1 VTNDIHRLK
10 QLYYDIPQ
18 LVRRLKPDVC
28 LTLGDLGPVS
38 LSCRHV
44 IFLHNSLFLYSSA
57 ELNGKAW
64 PPVKRH
70 YLPQHFAWSIKYAGY
85 IVVQLYKHRLCRNAW
100 QSANPRRI
108 IEIAQ
113 PVPDHITHSSDT
125 IAVNPRIEIINKPV
139 RLLFLAAYYPHKNHS
154 VLPAVARELERRDLT
169 KRVHIFTTLEDSP
182 NEWGKIKHE
191 LAEYSECITNLGRL
205 LPTEVGDS
213 LRASTALFLPT
224 ITESYG
230 LIYLEAMA
238 CGRPILTSDRDFARW
253 MCQDL
258 AIYFDPFDASSI
270 VDAIESLLDFQRG
283 DDYRSRVIQRLKAFP
298 QDWNEVAKAF
308 DVVLCQAAEQVVG
321 DAA

>member
-1 VTNDIHRLK
+1 MSERLAE
-10 QLYYDIPQ
+10 
-18 LVRRLKPDVC
+18 R
-28 LTLGDLGPVS
+28 
-38 LSCRHV
+38 
-44 IFLHNSLFLYSSA
+44 YS
-57 ELNGKAW
+57 
-64 PPVKRH
+64 
-70 YLPQHFAWSIKYAGY
+70 ID
-85 IVVQLYKHRLCRNAW
+85 
-100 QSANPRRI
+100 PRRI